1 MIVLV
6 GKTCSGKSTVADIL
20 DADYGIHR
28 VRTYT
33 TRPKREGEADNEYH
47 FITDEEFEELRDK
60 GRFFETTQYKTAIDE
75 VWKYGTA
82 KDEFCCDC
90 CIVMNPDGVKKV
102 KRLLPEEYDVRIIYL
117 NVSEGVQW
125 NRLKQRGA
133 EDAPPDEA
141 ARRIEQDKIDF
152 ASISEFYDF
161 AITTDNRSEKNVAD
175 IVFALGNE
183 W

>member
-1 MIVLV
+1 
-6 GKTCSGKSTVADIL
+6 
-20 DADYGIHR
+20 
-28 VRTYT
+28 
-33 TRPKREGEADNEYH
+33 
-47 FITDEEFEELRDK
+47 
-60 GRFFETTQYKTAIDE
+60 
-75 VWKYGTA
+75 
-82 KDEFCCDC
+82 
-90 CIVMNPDGVKKV
+90 MNPDGVKKV